1 MSDGISSKLYKR
13 CGWEPGDKNLNE
25 DEEIE
30 KRINFVLGKKKYLI
44 RFHLF
49 KKSIDT
55 YDNFLI
61 KNNSFL

>member
-30 KRINFVLGKKKYLI
+30 KRINFVLGKKYLI
-44 RFHLF
+44 RVFIYL
-49 KKSIDT
+49 KK
-55 YDNFLI
+55 YRYL
-61 KNNSFL
+61 